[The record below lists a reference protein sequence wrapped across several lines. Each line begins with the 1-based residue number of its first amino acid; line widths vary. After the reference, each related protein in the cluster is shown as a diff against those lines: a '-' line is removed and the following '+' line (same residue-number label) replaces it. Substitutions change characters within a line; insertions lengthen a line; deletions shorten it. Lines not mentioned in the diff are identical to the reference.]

1 MKYRNFG
8 KLDFR
13 TSALG
18 FGAMRL
24 PTINHDD
31 GKIDQEK
38 AIEMIRY
45 AIDHGVNYLDTA
57 WSYHQENS
65 EILVGKALKDGYR
78 ARVKLATKLPS
89 WLIKEQGDLDK
100 YLEQQL
106 EKLATNYIDFYLLH
120 TLNKKRWEILNQL
133 NIFDWIASKIAE
145 GKIKYIGFS
154 FHDNLSLFKEIIDAY
169 NWDFCQIQYN
179 YLDIETQAGQEGL
192 KYAAAQ
198 GIAVIIM
205 EPLLGGTLAG
215 QQPPA
220 IQEIWDNSGVNRT
233 PADWALQWLWNQ
245 EEVALVLSG
254 MSTLE
259 QVKENVLSASNL
271 GINTLSK
278 HEVKVIELVREK
290 YQELSPLS
298 CSGCSYCLP
307 CPTGVAIPYIF
318 SLYNEANIFDKFMEK
333 QKEYHSIPKQAQA
346 TSCISCAVC
355 EGICPQNL
363 QISALMEQVKGYFQK

>member
-1 MKYRNFG
+1 MAN
-8 KLDFR
+8 L
-13 TSALG
+13 TS
-18 FGAMRL
+18 
-24 PTINHDD
+24 
-31 GKIDQEK
+31 
-38 AIEMIRY
+38 
-45 AIDHGVNYLDTA
+45 
-57 WSYHQENS
+57 
-65 EILVGKALKDGYR
+65 
-78 ARVKLATKLPS
+78 
-89 WLIKEQGDLDK
+89 
-100 YLEQQL
+100 
-106 EKLATNYIDFYLLH
+106 
-120 TLNKKRWEILNQL
+120 
-133 NIFDWIASKIAE
+133 
-145 GKIKYIGFS
+145 
-154 FHDNLSLFKEIIDAY
+154 
-169 NWDFCQIQYN
+169 
-179 YLDIETQAGQEGL
+179 
-192 KYAAAQ
+192 
-198 GIAVIIM
+198 

-259 QVKENVLSASNL
+259 QVKENVLSASNS
-271 GINTLSK
+271 GINTFSK
-278 HEVKVIELVREK
+278 HDVKVIKLVREK

-333 QKEYHSIPKQAQA
+333 QKKYHSIPKQAQA

-363 QISALMEQVKGYFQK
+363 QISALMEQVKVYFQK